1 MLCDEGMGLLCRIS
15 GSDYELRCLLCFTSM
30 LQDDTRPVLVDG
42 FQRAAHSFTVCWCSS
57 SVGDINDIVE

>member
-1 MLCDEGMGLLCRIS
+1 MCCDEGMGLLCRIR

-30 LQDDTRPVLVDG
+30 LQDDTHPVLVDG
-42 FQRAAHSFTVCWCSS
+42 FQRAEHSFTGFTPS